1 MMMTRR
7 KHDAHFLS
15 LDIVENVNAV
25 LDAMEDFGVSPCLV
39 TLSLASVLQ
48 GAHGNTTTLVPE
60 REDRQERFG
69 YLDLCCGVS
78 QVCGA
83 SLVCVSCLCRCQE
96 NYIYKATT
104 KTCETQFTT
113 TTTFNTAN
121 TAANTTKVSD
131 GLLPGQPCV
140 SASACVVGLVCQNS
154 RCKCPDP
161 CKYVAEQEA
170 CDCGPVEVSLAW
182 PIIIGVSV
190 GLVIVAFWLSCIA
203 ASVNKHR
210 DERNKVMQLQQ
221 QQQPRISTLG
231 SAYGTAHLNV
241 LPPPTPSATS
251 PGPPLAPTP
260 THKALR
266 ISRQS
271 VAPTMPLQPVFRYEE
286 LKGYKER
293 R

>member
-1 MMMTRR
+1 M
-7 KHDAHFLS
+7 K
-15 LDIVENVNAV
+15 
-25 LDAMEDFGVSPCLV
+25 
-39 TLSLASVLQ
+39 
-48 GAHGNTTTLVPE
+48 
-60 REDRQERFG
+60 
-69 YLDLCCGVS
+69 
-78 QVCGA
+78 
-83 SLVCVSCLCRCQE
+83 

-190 GLVIVAFWLSCIA
+190 GLVIVAFLNFNLRIRIRHRSPQRA
-203 ASVNKHR
+203 ATTHALRHLPRAAPRSHAHPQGPQ
-210 DERNKVMQLQQ
+210 DLQAVC
-221 QQQPRISTLG
+221 R
-231 SAYGTAHLNV
+231 AHHAPPACLPV
-241 LPPPTPSATS
+241 RALVFTSHHHPPPTITAPPYNHHHDLSPHRLPQSPSTPPPPRRPHTS
-251 PGPPLAPTP
+251 PTPSDPQTPLLYPASAPQQDRKTPNFEGESAPPYEWTDAPRS
-260 THKALR
+260 AR
-266 ISRQS
+266 
-271 VAPTMPLQPVFRYEE
+271 F
-286 LKGYKER
+286 
-293 R
+293 